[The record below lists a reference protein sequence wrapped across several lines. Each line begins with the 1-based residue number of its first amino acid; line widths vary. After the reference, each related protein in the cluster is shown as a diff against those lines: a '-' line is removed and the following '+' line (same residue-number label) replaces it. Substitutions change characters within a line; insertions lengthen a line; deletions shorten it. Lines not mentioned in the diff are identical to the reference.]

1 MKIIVNNSFILQHY
15 SLFLM
20 SLQEEEN
27 PIIMATTPT
36 TTIII
41 ITIIIIRM
49 MMGTPTIGAATGKA
63 VVVAVRTVGRRSFV
77 GPHFPSSLLSSTDS
91 IGVC

>member
-1 MKIIVNNSFILQHY
+1 
-15 SLFLM
+15 M

-36 TTIII
+36 TTIILI